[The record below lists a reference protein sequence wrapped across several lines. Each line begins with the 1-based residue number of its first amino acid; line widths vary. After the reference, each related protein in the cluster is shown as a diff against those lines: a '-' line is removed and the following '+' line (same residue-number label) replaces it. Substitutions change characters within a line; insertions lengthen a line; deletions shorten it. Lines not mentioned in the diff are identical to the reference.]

1 MNEQRILRC
10 APDMS
15 VTKVGRDYLQISSGG
30 PDRATSKQEGRLRVD
45 VETVRQYKGSSVEM
59 GSYSSGWSSESFR
72 TSR

>member
-30 PDRATSKQEGRLRVD
+30 PERATSKKED
-45 VETVRQYKGSSVEM
+45 
-59 GSYSSGWSSESFR
+59 
-72 TSR
+72 